1 MNESK
6 GISIFPN
13 PATDYAT
20 VSVPGLPISG
30 IELVS
35 IGGRKMTVQVN
46 YRGGNA
52 TLFLSGLSS
61 GVYMIRISQGA
72 RVQTRKLLIRR

>member
-1 MNESK
+1 MN
-6 GISIFPN
+6 
-13 PATDYAT
+13 
-20 VSVPGLPISG
+20 
-30 IELVS
+30 
-35 IGGRKMTVQVN
+35 VQVN